1 MIKSIIVEDEPKAI
15 GLLKNYIDRID
26 FVCLVGTFR
35 NPMQALHFLKQ
46 EEVQLIFLDINM
58 PILSGIDF
66 YKSLK
71 HPPAII
77 FTTAYPNYAVEGFE
91 LEATDYLV
99 KPILFPRFLKA
110 CNRVQNLLH
119 DKNGSYSSRISK
131 LNDLVYVKSGTSIHN
146 FLWREIKFLQK
157 DENYV
162 IYHKTSGKQL
172 LSRQTLSDLEEIFP
186 FYICR
191 IHKSY
196 AVSLIELQEIG
207 SESIKVNDM
216 QLPLGRTYKKKF
228 ILGIKD
234 ILLLKQL
241 IGN

>member
-35 NPMQALHFLKQ
+35 NPIQALHYLKQ

-58 PILSGIDF
+58 PLLSGIDF

-71 HPPAII
+71 DPPSII

-91 LEATDYLV
+91 LDATDYLL

-119 DKNGSYSSRISK
+119 EKNGSYANRLSK

-172 LSRQTLSDLEEIFP
+172 LSRQTLSDLEVIFP

-207 SESIKVNDM
+207 SESVKVNDIK
-216 QLPLGRTYKKKF
+216 LPLGRTYKKKF
-228 ILGIKD
+228 MAAVEKFEA
-234 ILLLKQL
+234 L
-241 IGN
+241 IQ